1 MRNYMHVCSSN
12 DMILRG
18 HTDYDFQTDV
28 DFRKSTSGSIFTIGG
43 GAIVWRSVKQS
54 CIADSTIEVEYI
66 AACEAAKKP
75 IWLHKF

>member
-1 MRNYMHVCSSN
+1 MLICSSK

-28 DFRKSTSGSIFTIGG
+28 DFKKSIFGSIFNLGG

-54 CIADSTIEVEYI
+54 YIADSTIEAEYI
-66 AACEAAKKP
+66 AAYEAAKKP
-75 IWLHKF
+75 I

>member
-1 MRNYMHVCSSN
+1 MLVCSSK

-28 DFRKSTSGSIFTIGG
+28 DFRKSTSGSIFTLGG
-43 GAIVWRSVKQS
+43 AAIVWRSVKQS

-66 AACEAAKKP
+66 AAYEAAKKP
-75 IWLHKF
+75 IWLRKFWDI